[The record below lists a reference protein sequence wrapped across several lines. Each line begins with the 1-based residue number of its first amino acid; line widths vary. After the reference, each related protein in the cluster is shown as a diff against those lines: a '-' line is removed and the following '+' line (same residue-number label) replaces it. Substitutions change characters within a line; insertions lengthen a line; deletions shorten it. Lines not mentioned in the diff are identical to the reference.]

1 MKFLVVNLAFEQ
13 IVMRILIV
21 SEVFYP
27 EDFIINDLALEW
39 VKMGHDV
46 EVVTQYPSYPQ
57 SFVFEGYQNRGF
69 SDEMWNGITIHR
81 YPFVEGY
88 KSSTVKKISNY
99 YSFVKGGK
107 KVMDSLDGKYDCVF
121 VSQTGPLT
129 VAYPALYMKKKKG
142 IPVNIWT
149 YDIWPDAV
157 YGYGIPKNVATKAV
171 LDKMIRSIY
180 GGCDRIFISSKRFAE
195 VINRY
200 TDKECVYAPNWLRI
214 VENVEGPI
222 RLDERQFH
230 FTFTG
235 NVSRYQNLI
244 NTIMGF
250 VKADMENAQLN
261 IVGDGSYMAEV
272 KAKAEQLG
280 AKNVVFHGRRPYN
293 EMLDL
298 LMQSQVLVM
307 PLMPNEGIEKTEPL
321 KLQSYLQAGKPIFGV
336 LNGSGRDIIEENG
349 LGLCVPP
356 DDIVEI
362 ALGFQ
367 RMVGFAERCGDEV
380 RRSAKELMATRFN
393 KNIIVE
399 RITKNLIIK

>member
-1 MKFLVVNLAFEQ
+1 
-13 IVMRILIV
+13 MRILV
-21 SEVFYP
+21 FSEVFWP
-27 EDFIINDLALEW
+27 EDFLINDMVREW
-39 VKMGHDV
+39 QARGHTV
-46 EVVTQYPSYPQ
+46 EVVTQYPSYPA
-57 SFVFEGYQNRGF
+57 SYVFDGYENKGYRCEEWDGVKIHRFPFIEGYRD
-69 SDEMWNGITIHR
+69 SKI
-81 YPFVEGY
+81 
-88 KSSTVKKISNY
+88 KKIRNY
-99 YSFVKGGK
+99 DSFVKGGK
-107 KVMDSLDGKYDCVF
+107 KVVDSLDGGFNCSF

-129 VAYPALYMKKKKG
+129 VAYPALYMKKKQG

-171 LDKMIRSIY
+171 LDKMIQSIY

-195 VINRY
+195 TINRY
-200 TDKECVYAPNWLRI
+200 TDKECIYAPNWLRP
-214 VENVEGPI
+214 VENVKSSL
-222 RLDERQFH
+222 RLNEKKFH

-244 NTIMGF
+244 NTIAGF
-250 VKADMENAQLN
+250 VKADIENAQLN
-261 IVGDGSYMAEV
+261 IIGDGSYMVEV
-272 KAKAEQLG
+272 QAKAEQLG

-298 LMQSQVLVM
+298 LTQSQVLLM

-356 DDIVEI
+356 EDIEKI
-362 ALGFQ
+362 AIGFQ
-367 RMVGFAERCGDEV
+367 KMVGFAEQCGDKV
-380 RRSAKELMATRFN
+380 CRSANELMSTRFN
-393 KNIIVE
+393 KKAIVE
-399 RITKNLIIK
+399 RVTKNLIIK